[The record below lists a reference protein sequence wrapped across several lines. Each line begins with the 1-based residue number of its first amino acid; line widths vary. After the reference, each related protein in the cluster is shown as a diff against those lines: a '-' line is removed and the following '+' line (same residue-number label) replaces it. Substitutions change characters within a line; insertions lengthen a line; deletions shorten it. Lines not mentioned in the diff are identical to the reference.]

1 MLSGNITLGSY
12 IHIAVYTALF
22 GGQAGIEMRD
32 FSTISSRC
40 AVYAKSDDYSGS
52 TLTNPMI
59 PEEYLGILEGKVLLE
74 KHVIVG
80 SGSTILPDVV
90 IGEGDCC
97 WKYVTG

>member
-1 MLSGNITLGSY
+1 
-12 IHIAVYTALF
+12 
-22 GGQAGIEMRD
+22 MRD